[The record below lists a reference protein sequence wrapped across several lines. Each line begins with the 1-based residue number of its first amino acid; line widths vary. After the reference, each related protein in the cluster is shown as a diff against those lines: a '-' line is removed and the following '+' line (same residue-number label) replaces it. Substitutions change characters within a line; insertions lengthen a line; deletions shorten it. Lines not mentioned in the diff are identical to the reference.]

1 MRKSVDEHP
10 VGDDTALLIAALS
23 HSLGWYEARIDRGLQ
38 VINYFI
44 VASAVLVTAYV
55 SAISGK
61 HYAVAVVIALS
72 GAALAALVFVV
83 GRRQRGYAAE
93 AEPALAELQGRVADR
108 LKIASFCI
116 AQPQGRIR
124 RDLSVRI
131 AFGLAAALSIGSLLY
146 AIIH

>member
-44 VASAVLVTAYV
+44 VASAVLATAYV

-61 HYAVAVVIALS
+61 HYAVAVVITLS
-72 GAALAALVFVV
+72 GTALTALAFVV

-93 AEPALAELQGRVADR
+93 PALAELQGRVAER
-108 LKIASFCI
+108 LKIASFCV

-131 AFGLAAALSIGSLLY
+131 AFGLAIAFSIGSWLY